1 MAENRDGGGN
11 QWRCH
16 ITVGNS
22 DKDPARLSGVEPE
35 VTEAG
40 EADNEVGGPDPEL
53 GDRRDRVSGVLR
65 MIVNDRDIVVV
76 VSGRITG
83 GSYR

>member
-1 MAENRDGGGN
+1 VAENRDGGGN

-53 GDRRDRVSGVLR
+53 ED
-65 MIVNDRDIVVV
+65 
-76 VSGRITG
+76 
-83 GSYR
+83 